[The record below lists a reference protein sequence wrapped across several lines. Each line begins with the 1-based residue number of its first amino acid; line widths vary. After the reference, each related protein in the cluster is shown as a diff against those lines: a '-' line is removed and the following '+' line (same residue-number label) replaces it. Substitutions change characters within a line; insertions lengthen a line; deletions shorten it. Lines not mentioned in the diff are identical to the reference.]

1 MIFNRKFLSII
12 NIKRGVIFFM
22 NDNEFERW
30 KPIIF
35 LVLLPV
41 VYIVPYE
48 IMKYCELP
56 SLVMILG
63 TILFVLIYGY
73 FL

>member
-1 MIFNRKFLSII
+1 
-12 NIKRGVIFFM
+12 M
-22 NDNEFERW
+22 NNNEFERW
-30 KPIIF
+30 KPVIF

>member
-1 MIFNRKFLSII
+1 
-12 NIKRGVIFFM
+12 M
-22 NDNEFERW
+22 NDSEFERW
-30 KPIIF
+30 KPVIF

-48 IMKYCELP
+48 IMRYFGLP
-56 SLVMILG
+56 TLVMILG
-63 TILFVLIYGY
+63 TIIFVLIYNI